1 MNLNLVVSVFFIS
14 ILTLGGVALAINA
27 VAFFLL
33 ILGISTAAAAATTQA
48 INILPRNTRNKL
60 VSLDVVPELENRFC
74 NPELAMLNM
83 QIAHQIQELSD

>member
-33 ILGISTAAAAATTQA
+33 ILGI
-48 INILPRNTRNKL
+48 IVI
-60 VSLDVVPELENRFC
+60 
-74 NPELAMLNM
+74 
-83 QIAHQIQELSD
+83 SDK